1 MGEWGSG
8 LIGAIIGTVISGVL
22 SFLVLRF
29 NYRQLYAEIVSKS
42 RDEWLGQMR
51 DHLSKLLAEIRK
63 PTIKNA
69 DEEKANGGISLS
81 NDYYNAKFQLFLR
94 LNEKEPLHIALKKEI
109 EELEGIV
116 SSKCVDKINDVEN
129 RILEIARTVLK
140 IEWDRVRQEA
150 KGEK

>member
-8 LIGAIIGTVISGVL
+8 LIGAIIGAVISGVL

-69 DEEKANGGISLS
+69 DEEKG
-81 NDYYNAKFQLFLR
+81 
-94 LNEKEPLHIALKKEI
+94 
-109 EELEGIV
+109 
-116 SSKCVDKINDVEN
+116 
-129 RILEIARTVLK
+129 
-140 IEWDRVRQEA
+140 
-150 KGEK
+150 

>member
-1 MGEWGSG
+1 MVEWGSG
-8 LIGAIIGTVISGVL
+8 LIGAVIGAVISGVL
-22 SFLVLRF
+22 SVLILRF
-29 NYRQLYAEIVSKS
+29 NYRQVYAEIVSKS

-63 PTIKNA
+63 STIENTDRA
-69 DEEKANGGISLS
+69 KANWRIQLS

-94 LNEKEPLHIALKKEI
+94 LNEKEPLHSVLKHEI
-109 EELEGIV
+109 EELEGKAIDEIDDAE
-116 SSKCVDKINDVEN
+116 K
-129 RILEIARTVLK
+129 RILAIARTVLK

>member
-8 LIGAIIGTVISGVL
+8 LIGAIIGAVISGVL
-22 SFLVLRF
+22 SFLV
-29 NYRQLYAEIVSKS
+29 
-42 RDEWLGQMR
+42 
-51 DHLSKLLAEIRK
+51 
-63 PTIKNA
+63 
-69 DEEKANGGISLS
+69 LS

>member
-8 LIGAIIGTVISGVL
+8 LIGAVIGAAISGVL

-51 DHLSKLLAEIRK
+51 EHLSKLLAEIRK
-63 PTIKNA
+63 PTIKK
-69 DEEKANGGISLS
+69 KANGGISLS

-94 LNEKEPLHIALKKEI
+94 LNEKEPLHIALKNEI
-109 EELEGIV
+109 EVLEQN
-116 SSKCVDKINDVEN
+116 INNPTQIDEFEN
-129 RILEIARTVLK
+129 RILKIARVLLK